1 MNNLCKKI
9 WCSFKGLLVWPH
21 ESLSHNIH
29 CEKIVNKSPFVTS
42 IFCFIENI
50 YFRSTRLFSQL
61 IQKRLLRLTALVSM
75 TTLFFLVLY
84 SAFVLACAVDDS
96 CAAIHMGA

>member
-29 CEKIVNKSPFVTS
+29 CEKIVNRSPFVTN
-42 IFCFIENI
+42 IFCF
-50 YFRSTRLFSQL
+50 